1 MVCPFLA
8 INECFTI
15 FHDKCF
21 YKDECPDILYFATF
35 PAIEVTL
42 LFQIYNFFLFVLLE
56 FLLVVKIL
64 FSNIPCRTIRLD

>member
-42 LFQIYNFFLFVLLE
+42 LFQIYNSFLLVLLE
-56 FLLVVKIL
+56 LPEKKPQRKPAVLA
-64 FSNIPCRTIRLD
+64 IPFG